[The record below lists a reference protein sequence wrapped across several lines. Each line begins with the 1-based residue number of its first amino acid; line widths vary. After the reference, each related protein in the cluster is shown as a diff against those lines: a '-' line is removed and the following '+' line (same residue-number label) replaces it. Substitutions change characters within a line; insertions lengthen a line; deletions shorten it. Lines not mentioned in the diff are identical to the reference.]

1 MGCSAYQAGVDTGDT
16 LRGIISEG
24 IAAITW
30 KTANELAPLSAYQVW
45 KDGNLFC
52 TIDATPVCG
61 LERNYNVT
69 DDDHPDTS
77 SYQVKVMVG
86 TTIVCTHTVPFD

>member
-1 MGCSAYQAGVDTGDT
+1 MACSAYQAGVDTGDT

-30 KTANELAPLSAYQVW
+30 KTANELAPLSDYQVF

-52 TIDATPVCG
+52 TVDATPVCG
-61 LERNYNVT
+61 LERSYLVT
-69 DDDHPDTS
+69 DGVHPENS
-77 SYQVKVMVG
+77 NYEVKVMSG
-86 TTIVCTHTVPFD
+86 TTVVCTHLVPFD